1 MTLGEKITL
10 LRNEHNLSQGD
21 LAEKLNVSRQSVSKW
36 ETRASIPELDKLIQL
51 SDLFH
56 VSIDELVRAETVHS
70 EDTTATAPTYTPSKG
85 TSITIN
91 NTHTKI
97 SSTQK
102 IIGFILL
109 GAGLLC
115 CILGMLFLLE
125 LFLLGMAFILYGAF
139 CLIFEKYAGLIIGWL
154 TIFFMAFTRRVFFK
168 AGHIFLVLIILF
180 FLLMVFI
187 TIRICIKER
196 IFKKFKKK
204 RN

>member
-1 MTLGEKITL
+1 MTLGEKITS
-10 LRNEHNLSQGD
+10 LRNVHNLSQGD

-36 ETRASIPELDKLIQL
+36 ETGASIPELDKLIQL

-70 EDTTATAPTYTPSKG
+70 ANTATTATEN
-85 TSITIN
+85 TSPINTSATSN
-91 NTHTKI
+91 NTHSKI

-125 LFLLGMAFILYGAF
+125 LFLLGIAFILYGAF
-139 CLIFEKYAGLIIGWL
+139 CLIIEKHAGLISGWL
-154 TIFFMAFTRRVFFK
+154 TVFFLAFSKRVFFR
-168 AGHIFLVLIILF
+168 AGHILSILILLPFVLMAVLTIIA
-180 FLLMVFI
+180 
-187 TIRICIKER
+187 CKKER
-196 IFKKFKKK
+196 IFQRLKKK
-204 RN
+204 HD